1 MRFTNSPYEDFM
13 KEPSYV
19 SLPPGPLPAPEGTK
33 CHGCPYWK
41 GIACVFC
48 YREKLH
54 HSGR

>member
-1 MRFTNSPYEDFM
+1 MNFTNSPYEALM
-13 KEPSYV
+13 KEPSYLN
-19 SLPPGPLPAPEGTK
+19 LPPSPAPAPEGTK

-48 YREKLH
+48 YREKLN